1 MHEGRSDAVAT
12 LLDNCQVLTAGG
24 SRDTGFLVSTEL
36 YNPRT
41 GTGHTPESMHEARGT
56 TTATLLNNGKV
67 LVAGGHNDTGGLT
80 SSELYNLRTG
90 TWSVTGSLDDRR
102 NGVKLPLDRG
112 HLETGT

>member
-1 MHEGRSDAVAT
+1 
-12 LLDNCQVLTAGG
+12 
-24 SRDTGFLVSTEL
+24 
-36 YNPRT
+36 
-41 GTGHTPESMHEARGT
+41 MHEARGT